1 MNLNKKSHRYSKI
14 LENGKVLSNKFVNS
28 EKITLVDNAKIITND
43 KETAKFLNDF
53 FLKLVSAIF
62 YHIFIFSLNDRPSKT
77 MKIFLFRLNSCFHS
91 EDVIFPLPFR
101 TFQILK
107 GKWKWNNL

>member
-1 MNLNKKSHRYSKI
+1 MNLNKKSHGYSKI

-62 YHIFIFSLNDRPSKT
+62 YHIFIFSLNIGLQK
-77 MKIFLFRLNSCFHS
+77 L
-91 EDVIFPLPFR
+91 
-101 TFQILK
+101 
-107 GKWKWNNL
+107 